1 MSKHEEL
8 QKYLSGP
15 ASPEDTARAAS
26 PAAVAPVRDAGKLKP
41 VGLGP
46 RRRLRGR
53 ELEVELTRRGAS
65 PDLARLAARRG
76 LDAIWR
82 DSEAGAVAGA
92 APALPLTVR
101 EHLYNLGVNLDAL
114 D

>member
-1 MSKHEEL
+1 MSKHEDL
-8 QKYLSGP
+8 QKYLSSP
-15 ASPEDTARAAS
+15 ASPEDTARAAR
-26 PAAVAPVRDAGKLKP
+26 PAAVTAVKDPLKP

-101 EHLYNLGVNLDAL
+101 EHLYNLGVDLSAL